1 MDCVE
6 ESLISNP
13 STGYGMLFAVAMSKS
28 IKTGASPIMVRPA
41 TMSGQSCY
49 EACAVQ
55 AILVSSAVA
64 VSWDPPDL
72 RMATAAWRCPACTFA
87 NGGGRETCAMCS
99 AARPPPPGM
108 WACSGDVAHGPGGE
122 ESPPPPHSP
131 KLFFLRPQASGHQKE
146 IRKTA
151 SGGIL
156 APGAWLAGGRLGGSA
171 IEIP

>member
-1 MDCVE
+1 MRG
-6 ESLISNP
+6 SGSRLAWGPPTSPLSNGP
-13 STGYGMLFAVAMSKS
+13 SSSGG
-28 IKTGASPIMVRPA
+28 GATAIQRTYDTS
-41 TMSGQSCY
+41 
-49 EACAVQ
+49 
-55 AILVSSAVA
+55 ILVYSAVA

-156 APGAWLAGGRLGGSA
+156 APGAWLAGCRLGGSA